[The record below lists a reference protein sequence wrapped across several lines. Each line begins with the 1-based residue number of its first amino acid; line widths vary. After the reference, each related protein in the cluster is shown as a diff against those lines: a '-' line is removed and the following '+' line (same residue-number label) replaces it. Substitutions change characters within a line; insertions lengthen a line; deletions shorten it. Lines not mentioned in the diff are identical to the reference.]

1 VGDRVVNR
9 KTGEEAEVVWV
20 GPYNKDNDPP
30 QEVRT
35 IVTNHWTEGSR
46 TKVQAEKIGAF
57 AKAKAEAG
65 ITAQDE
71 AKIAHEVR
79 ADNKKRARE
88 GEAGRKGY
96 KTPTV

>member
-1 VGDRVVNR
+1 MGDRIVNR

-30 QEVRT
+30 QEVRSV
-35 IVTNHWTEGSR
+35 VTNHWTEGSR
-46 TKVQAEKIGAF
+46 TKDQAEKIGAF

-71 AKIAHEVR
+71 VNIAKKVR
-79 ADNKKRARE
+79 AANKKRIRE
-88 GEAGRKGY
+88 GEKGRKGY
-96 KTPTV
+96 NPPTV